1 LRGPGGRFLV
11 VTKMETSLFL
21 VRHAPVVG
29 QHGRC
34 YGTKDV
40 ECDTSDATAF
50 AGLAAI
56 LPGADALWTVTPLSR
71 TVRTADAVW
80 AARKAPAPVYRTVPD
95 LIEQTFGNWQGKTYA
110 ELGAYGQGDARSTHR
125 HWLTMADIKPE
136 GGESFVEVCA
146 RVARGLD
153 SVLEMA
159 KGSQAAVVC
168 HGGVIRAALAYALGI
183 TPEAA
188 LAISFDTLSVTRLD
202 RFEGPGRGHSW
213 RVAYV
218 NRDPRVRKDRRVIEW
233 AKA

>member
-1 LRGPGGRFLV
+1 LRGAFRRFLV
-11 VTKMETSLFL
+11 VKTMETSLFL

-34 YGTKDV
+34 YGTTDV
-40 ECDTSDATAF
+40 ECDTTDAKAF

-56 LPGADALWTVTPLSR
+56 LPGAEALWTVTPLSR

-80 AARKAPAPVYRTVPD
+80 ASRQTQAPASRLVPD
-95 LIEQTFGNWQGKTYA
+95 LIEQCFGDWQGKTYA

-146 RVARGLD
+146 RVARAMD
-153 SVLEMA
+153 EVI
-159 KGSQAAVVC
+159 AATQGRKVAMVC
-168 HGGVIRAALAYALGI
+168 HGGVIRAGLAYALGI
-183 TPEAA
+183 SPEAA
-188 LAISFDTLSVTRLD
+188 LAIVVDTLSVTRLD
-202 RFEGPGRGHSW
+202 RFAGEGRGHSW

-218 NRDPRVRKDRRVIEW
+218 NRDPRGYR
-233 AKA
+233 

>member
-1 LRGPGGRFLV
+1 
-11 VTKMETSLFL
+11 METSLFL

-34 YGTKDV
+34 YGTTDV
-40 ECDTSDATAF
+40 ECDTTDAKAF

-56 LPGADALWTVTPLSR
+56 LPDETALWTVTPLSR
-71 TVRTADAVW
+71 TKRTADAVW
-80 AARKAPAPVYRTVPD
+80 ASRARPAPAYRNIPD
-95 LIEQTFGNWQGKTYA
+95 LIEQCFGDWQGKTYA

-146 RVARGLD
+146 RVARGID
-153 SVLEMA
+153 SAIELA
-159 KGSQAAVVC
+159 KGRPIAMVC
-168 HGGVIRAALAYALGI
+168 HGGVIRAGLAYALGI

-188 LAISFDTLSVTRLD
+188 LAISVDTLSVTRLD
-202 RFEGPGRGHSW
+202 RFEGPGRGHAW

-218 NRDPRVRKDRRVIEW
+218 NRDPRG
-233 AKA
+233 

>member
-1 LRGPGGRFLV
+1 
-11 VTKMETSLFL
+11 METSLYL

-34 YGTKDV
+34 YGITDV
-40 ECDTSDATAF
+40 ECDTTDAKAF

-71 TVRTADAVW
+71 TRRTADAVW
-80 AARKAPAPVYRTVPD
+80 AARNATPPGYRLVPD
-95 LIEQTFGNWQGKTYA
+95 LIEQSFGDWQGKTYA

-146 RVARGLD
+146 RVARAID
-153 SVLEMA
+153 ATLESA
-159 KGSQAAVVC
+159 KGRKIAMVC
-168 HGGVIRAALAYALGI
+168 HGGVIRAALAHALGLA
-183 TPEAA
+183 PEAA
-188 LAISFDTLSVTRLD
+188 LAIVVDTLSVTKLD

-213 RVAYV
+213 RVGYV
-218 NRDPRVRKDRRVIEW
+218 NRDPRC
-233 AKA
+233 

>member
-1 LRGPGGRFLV
+1 MRGVGRFFLV
-11 VTKMETSLFL
+11 VRTMETSVFM

-34 YGTKDV
+34 YGITDV
-40 ECDTSDATAF
+40 ECDTGDAKAF

-56 LPGADALWTVTPLSR
+56 LPDAEALWTVTPLSR
-71 TVRTADAVW
+71 TKRTADAVW
-80 AARKAPAPVYRTVPD
+80 AARKAAPPAYRTVPD
-95 LIEQTFGNWQGKTYA
+95 LIEQSFGDWQGKTYA

-146 RVARGLD
+146 RVARGIDLVLD
-153 SVLEMA
+153 SA
-159 KGSQAAVVC
+159 KGKKIAMVC
-168 HGGVIRAALAYALGI
+168 HGGVIRAGLAYALGI

-188 LAISFDTLSVTRLD
+188 LAISVDTLSVTRLD
-202 RFEGPGRGHSW
+202 RFDGPGRGHSW

-218 NRDPRVRKDRRVIEW
+218 NRDPRG
-233 AKA
+233 